1 MSRTY
6 LCKSI
11 VDFVEFIFAF
21 KGEEEEDVVVVGA
34 FIPST
39 KMIVSMNF
47 NVFLSSRVLLFA
59 FQANREWMYIHLNIC
74 ILRVC
79 LFSPWLLD
87 ELNQVCRCLQRTL
100 VTEITSWR
108 KVELVWLRSSFN
120 IWCVEY
126 LSKEI
131 ECLLTLL
138 QI

>member
-1 MSRTY
+1 

-59 FQANREWMYIHLNIC
+59 FQANRE
-74 ILRVC
+74 
-79 LFSPWLLD
+79 
-87 ELNQVCRCLQRTL
+87 
-100 VTEITSWR
+100 
-108 KVELVWLRSSFN
+108 
-120 IWCVEY
+120 
-126 LSKEI
+126 
-131 ECLLTLL
+131 
-138 QI
+138 